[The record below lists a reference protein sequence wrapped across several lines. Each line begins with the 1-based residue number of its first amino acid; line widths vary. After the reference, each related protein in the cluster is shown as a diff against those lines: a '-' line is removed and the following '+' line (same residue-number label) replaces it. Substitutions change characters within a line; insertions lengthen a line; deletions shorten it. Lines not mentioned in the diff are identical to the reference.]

1 VTGIINL
8 CFLDGYAPS
17 WAQELG
23 PAVEEAFSR
32 PVATLALDVGLKTFY
47 APERRQY
54 HATLILARLLRNL
67 PDPGSQIIGITSVD
81 LFIPVLTF
89 VFGQSQL
96 DGPGAVISTY
106 RLHNEFYGLPRDE
119 GLLVERTI
127 KEVLHELGHSFGL
140 VHCPDY
146 TCLMKAATDVGDVD
160 LKGTD
165 FCVDCRARLQE
176 NDRRRAA
183 AGSDRAASGD

>member
-1 VTGIINL
+1 MSGTIYL
-8 CFLDGYAPS
+8 CFLDGYKPS
-17 WAQELG
+17 WGRQLG
-23 PAVEEAFSR
+23 PLVEDAFSR
-32 PVATLALDVGLKTFY
+32 PVESLAFDVDLKTYY

-54 HATLILARLLRNL
+54 HATLILARLLRDL
-67 PDPGSQIIGITSVD
+67 PDPSSQIIGITSVD

-106 RLHNEFYGLPRDE
+106 RLHNEFYGLPGDE
-119 GLLVERTI
+119 KLLVERTV

-146 TCLMKAATDVGDVD
+146 TCLMKAATDIGDVD
-160 LKGTD
+160 LKEQV
-165 FCVDCRARLQE
+165 FCTDCRNQLQE

-183 AGSDRAASGD
+183 ASARP